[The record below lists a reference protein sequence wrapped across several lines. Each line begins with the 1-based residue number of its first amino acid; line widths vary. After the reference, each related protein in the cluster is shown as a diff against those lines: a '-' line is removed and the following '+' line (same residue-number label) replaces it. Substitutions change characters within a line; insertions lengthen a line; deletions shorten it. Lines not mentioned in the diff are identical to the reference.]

1 MNVFDLAWYFEGETA
16 LKDVKHATIMAPTL
30 EDAKERWL
38 SVEPNAKFL
47 DAISK
52 NLTA

>member
-1 MNVFDLAWYFEGETA
+1 MNVFDLAWYLEGETA
-16 LKDVKHATIMAPTL
+16 LKDVKYATVMAPTM
-30 EDAKERWL
+30 EEAKIKWL
-38 SVEPNAKFL
+38 ATEPNAKFL